1 MAAGLCAFAANLS
14 ALAARTSG
22 KGNSGLEHAAPS
34 LLSAADGESSWPAY
48 AMRPPAVVARMTARK
63 AHDQTASCFCLWC
76 GFKDVDW
83 DRIGQRCVRGAF
95 WVGGKAFARVRA
107 CVRACNHRTA

>member
-1 MAAGLCAFAANLS
+1 MAAGLCAFAANLA
-14 ALAARTSG
+14 ALAARTSE
-22 KGNSGLEHAAPS
+22 KWNSGAEHAAPS

-76 GFKDVDW
+76 GCKDGGLGSNWSVVRSW
-83 DRIGQRCVRGAF
+83 CVL
-95 WVGGKAFARVRA
+95 GGREGVRA
-107 CVRACNHRTA
+107 GSRVCSRV